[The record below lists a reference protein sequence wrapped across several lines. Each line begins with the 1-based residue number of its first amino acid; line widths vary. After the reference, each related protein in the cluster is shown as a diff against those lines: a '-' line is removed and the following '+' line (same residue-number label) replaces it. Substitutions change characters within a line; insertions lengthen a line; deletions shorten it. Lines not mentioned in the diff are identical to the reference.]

1 MWCTVCRVAF
11 AICALTASGDA
22 ALAQALYKCRAAD
35 GSLTY
40 QDRECPPDAD
50 ELVPPAI
57 APPPRD
63 PYVPKLPDT
72 IAGDAD
78 VPLAAPAQRP
88 HRTLPRLWYCEK
100 PEGGSYVSETPDRRP
115 RQVPLWTLDR
125 YSPMFGAGMGAS
137 GAFYTTVVDACRP
150 LARDEACAEW
160 RKRLEQAEH
169 DANLAF
175 RDTRDALDARVA
187 ELREGL
193 DSNCR

>member
-78 VPLAAPAQRP
+78 VPKIQAPLMLHYADPAKDAGIGGRIPAFEAALKANNKKYQLFIYSNANHGFHNDSTGRYDAENAKLAWD
-88 HRTLPRLWYCEK
+88 RTI
-100 PEGGSYVSETPDRRP
+100 
-115 RQVPLWTLDR
+115 
-125 YSPMFGAGMGAS
+125 
-137 GAFYTTVVDACRP
+137 AFFKKH
-150 LARDEACAEW
+150 LA
-160 RKRLEQAEH
+160 
-169 DANLAF
+169 
-175 RDTRDALDARVA
+175 
-187 ELREGL
+187 
-193 DSNCR
+193 

>member
-1 MWCTVCRVAF
+1 MDELSKDRRDQAQCCELDEVEPVQLLIHRTDDVVHVPSSPPGVLATLPGLRLVQSMA
-11 AICALTASGDA
+11 AGIDHLTA
-22 ALAQALYKCRAAD
+22 
-35 GSLTY
+35 
-40 QDRECPPDAD
+40 
-50 ELVPPAI
+50 
-57 APPPRD
+57 D
-63 PYVPKLPDT
+63 P
-72 IAGDAD
+72 
-78 VPLAAPAQRP
+78 
-88 HRTLPRLWYCEK
+88 TL
-100 PEGGSYVSETPDRRP
+100 P

-125 YSPMFGAGMGAS
+125 YSPMFDAGVGAS

-175 RDTRDALDARVA
+175 RDSRDALDARVA